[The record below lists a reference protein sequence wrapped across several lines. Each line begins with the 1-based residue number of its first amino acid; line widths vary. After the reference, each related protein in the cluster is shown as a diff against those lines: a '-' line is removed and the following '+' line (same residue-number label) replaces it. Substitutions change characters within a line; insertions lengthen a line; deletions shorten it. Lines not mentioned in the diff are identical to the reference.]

1 MMGKKILVVC
11 LVLLFHCISMG
22 EIVAALDESQQEEQE
37 NEGSIDAIK
46 DEQLEQLNLED
57 IQTFWDQLLKE
68 YGPFLPESQKGS
80 FHEFLREDTGF
91 SLKEWIIAF
100 FRFILHEIIANG
112 KLMGTLILLALF
124 SAIVKTFQHAFE
136 NEAVNKTAY
145 SVIFIVM
152 LVIAINSFY
161 VAMSYV
167 EETIAHMVH
176 FMTALLPLMLALL
189 ASTGSLASAGLFH
202 PLVMFLIQTSGLLVQ
217 HIVLPLLFFSALMSI
232 VSSLNDHIKVTKLA
246 DLLQKTAVGI
256 LGFFFTIFIGVIS
269 VQGATM
275 AVTDGMAIKTVKYFA
290 GNFIPVIGR
299 MFTDA
304 ADTVLGASV
313 LLKNTI
319 GVAGV
324 VILFVICA
332 FPALKVLVIGFI
344 FHFTAAVIQP
354 IGEGP
359 LLDSLST
366 LGKTVIFMFASLAL
380 VAFMFFIAIT
390 FIVASGNISLMVR

>member
-1 MMGKKILVVC
+1 MKKII
-11 LVLLFHCISMG
+11 LLLSFLCIFLFNSDVMAT
-22 EIVAALDESQQEEQE
+22 EEKVENPQELKDKQLD
-37 NEGSIDAIK
+37 
-46 DEQLEQLNLED
+46 QLNLDD
-57 IQTFWDQLLKE
+57 IQLFWDQLSKE

-80 FHEFLREDTGF
+80 LHDF
-91 SLKEWIIAF
+91 LKEEPAFSMKEWAIAF
-100 FRFILHEIIANG
+100 FQFVLHEITANG
-112 KLMGTLILLALF
+112 KLMGMLIILALL
-124 SAIVKTFQHAFE
+124 SSILKAFQHAFE

-145 SVIFIVM
+145 SVIFIVL
-152 LVIAINSFY
+152 LVIAMNSFY

-167 EETIAHMVH
+167 EETIAQMVH

-189 ASTGSLASAGLFH
+189 ASSGSLASAGLFH
-202 PLVMFLIQTSGLLVQ
+202 PLVIFLIQTSGLLVQ
-217 HIVLPLLFFSALMSI
+217 HIVLPLLFFSAIISI
-232 VSSLNDHIKVTKLA
+232 VSSLNEHIKVTKLA

-256 LGFFFTIFIGVIS
+256 LGFFFTVFIGVIS
-269 VQGATM
+269 VQGATV
-275 AVTDGMAIKTVKYFA
+275 AVTDGVMIRTAKFFA

-319 GVAGV
+319 GVAGL
-324 VILFVICA
+324 VILFIICA
-332 FPALKVLVIGFI
+332 FPALKVLVVGFI

-366 LGKTVIFMFASLAL
+366 LGKTVILMFASLAL
-380 VAFMFFIAIT
+380 VAFMFFIAMT
-390 FIVASGNISLMVR
+390 FIIASGNISLMVR